1 MNQKFKKIRSSL
13 TSGNETYLKQV
24 HFQIKIKKNSNNE
37 KSVKINTGKLEQRN
51 DKDINEFQNIKTE
64 IK

>member
-1 MNQKFKKIRSSL
+1 M
-13 TSGNETYLKQV
+13 KQV